1 MGRKFKASWLI
12 SLIFILTLT
21 VSVYFNFKWQ
31 QYKNNQQQNYS
42 IILNRSFNIEIELIL
57 QNINYAIESLREH
70 QSEASI
76 VHQLDSLSATLMS
89 AETSF
94 KILDLDFAK
103 QGASAF
109 LMYNVIR
116 DYYTYVQSDLVEEIL
131 DGKLDINKDS
141 NEIIFAMEMLKNDIT
156 LLHHKFNG
164 TELSQVEPS
173 QLQEEWREA
182 VREIIMRNNDFD
194 LYRRM
199 MIKYGFDGDVGGQ

>member
-173 QLQEEWREA
+173 HLQEEWREA